1 MKLSRQTWN
10 LCAKIKQLDQLI
22 SHVGSQMGFLEA
34 HPELVFCLLK
44 GSPMQFSKQPQE
56 GRKQRIELLDS
67 AELPVTALLDQQAG
81 PYRRSQVAVGDLLD
95 AAVLFALSLF
105 EPIPL
110 LAHTVVDEFGIYSNM
125 IAPAGRL

>member
-1 MKLSRQTWN
+1 
-10 LCAKIKQLDQLI
+10 
-22 SHVGSQMGFLEA
+22 
-34 HPELVFCLLK
+34 
-44 GSPMQFSKQPQE
+44 MQFSKQPQE

-81 PYRRSQVAVGDLLD
+81 PYRRSQVAVDDLLD